1 VRILDGEP
9 IHKIGSSAAVEPI
22 VIIFIFK
29 ESEGTDMDDTNS
41 MTGILVSIASLLIS
55 SGFLAGVLK
64 YLTNRI
70 NESDRLR
77 NESMERAARTHEE
90 DVKRQEALERGVQAL
105 LRDRL
110 IKIHDD
116 YCPKNEIPLHVKDN
130 FDNLYQQYH
139 ALGKNGVM
147 DSFHEEVMEL
157 PTTPEAH

>member
-1 VRILDGEP
+1 
-9 IHKIGSSAAVEPI
+9 
-22 VIIFIFK
+22 
-29 ESEGTDMDDTNS
+29 
-41 MTGILVSIASLLIS
+41 MTGVLVSVVSLLLS
-55 SGFLAGVLK
+55 SGLLAAVLK

-70 NESDRLR
+70 NESD
-77 NESMERAARTHEE
+77 EKRAVSEQISRELHDE

-110 IKIHDD
+110 IEIHDE

-147 DSFHEEVMEL
+147 DSFHEEVMDL
-157 PTTPEAH
+157 PTTPGAH

>member
-1 VRILDGEP
+1 
-9 IHKIGSSAAVEPI
+9 
-22 VIIFIFK
+22 
-29 ESEGTDMDDTNS
+29 
-41 MTGILVSIASLLIS
+41 MTGVLVSVVSLLLS
-55 SGFLAGVLK
+55 SGLLAAVLK

-70 NESDRLR
+70 NESDRR
-77 NESMERAARTHEE
+77 RAESDQLSRELHDE

-110 IKIHDD
+110 IEIHDE

-147 DSFHEEVMEL
+147 DSFHEEVMDL
-157 PTTPEAH
+157 PTTPRAH

>member
-1 VRILDGEP
+1 
-9 IHKIGSSAAVEPI
+9 
-22 VIIFIFK
+22 
-29 ESEGTDMDDTNS
+29 
-41 MTGILVSIASLLIS
+41 MTGVLVSVVSLLLS
-55 SGFLAGVLK
+55 SGLLAAVLK

-70 NESDRLR
+70 NESDRR
-77 NESMERAARTHEE
+77 RAESDQLSRELHDE

-110 IKIHDD
+110 IEIHDE

-147 DSFHEEVMEL
+147 DSFHEEVMDI
-157 PTTPEAH
+157 PTTPRAH

>member
-1 VRILDGEP
+1 
-9 IHKIGSSAAVEPI
+9 
-22 VIIFIFK
+22 
-29 ESEGTDMDDTNS
+29 
-41 MTGILVSIASLLIS
+41 MTGILVSVVSLLLS
-55 SGFLAGVLK
+55 SGLLAAVLK

-70 NESDRLR
+70 NESDER
-77 NESMERAARTHEE
+77 RAASEQRSRELHDE
-90 DVKRQEALERGVQAL
+90 DVRRQEALERGVQAL

-110 IKIHDD
+110 IEIHDE

-147 DSFHEEVMEL
+147 DSFHEEVMDL

>member
-1 VRILDGEP
+1 MF
-9 IHKIGSSAAVEPI
+9 AVDE
-22 VIIFIFK
+22 
-29 ESEGTDMDDTNS
+29 N
-41 MTGILVSIASLLIS
+41 MTGILVSVVSLLLS
-55 SGFLAGVLK
+55 SGLLAAVLK

-70 NESDRLR
+70 NESDER
-77 NESMERAARTHEE
+77 RAASEQRSRELHDE
-90 DVKRQEALERGVQAL
+90 DVRRQEALERGVQAL

-110 IKIHDD
+110 IEIHDE

-147 DSFHEEVMEL
+147 DSFHEEVMDL

>member
-1 VRILDGEP
+1 
-9 IHKIGSSAAVEPI
+9 
-22 VIIFIFK
+22 
-29 ESEGTDMDDTNS
+29 MDDTNS

-70 NESDRLR
+70 NESDRLH
-77 NESMERAARTHEE
+77 NESMERTARTHEE

-110 IKIHDD
+110 IEIHDD
-116 YCPKNEIPLHVKDN
+116 YCPQNEIPLHVKDN

-147 DSFHEEVMEL
+147 DSYHEEVMEL
-157 PTTPEAH
+157 PTPPEAH

>member
-1 VRILDGEP
+1 
-9 IHKIGSSAAVEPI
+9 
-22 VIIFIFK
+22 
-29 ESEGTDMDDTNS
+29 MDEN
-41 MTGILVSIASLLIS
+41 MTGILVSVVSLLLS
-55 SGFLAGVLK
+55 SGLLAAVLK

-70 NESDRLR
+70 NESDER
-77 NESMERAARTHEE
+77 RAASEQRSRELHDE
-90 DVKRQEALERGVQAL
+90 DVRRQEALERGVQAL

-110 IKIHDD
+110 IEIHDE

-147 DSFHEEVMEL
+147 DSFHEEVMDL